1 MRKLL
6 LYLLF
11 TLVLIPVSASM
22 RSGLEMQNIAFHKLK
37 TINKQS
43 PWSSRLLSANQIICV
58 DDEREYSVYESH
70 DIGFVIVGKNTL
82 LPEVLGYSK
91 SSYDADNIPPAMK
104 LWLSQVS
111 DAASKKAVKYAAP
124 KSVEAIEPF
133 ITTRWGQDEPYN
145 KLTPTIGSKATPTG

>member
-1 MRKLL
+1 
-6 LYLLF
+6 
-11 TLVLIPVSASM
+11 M

-104 LWLSQVS
+104 L
-111 DAASKKAVKYAAP
+111 
-124 KSVEAIEPF
+124 
-133 ITTRWGQDEPYN
+133 
-145 KLTPTIGSKATPTG
+145 